1 MTETVKDRVLGI
13 DQNTRGVLIGGG
25 GSWECRAGYRSLK
38 CVVKFLGHMSE
49 IQDTLGS

>member
-25 GSWECRAGYRSLK
+25 GSPGN
-38 CVVKFLGHMSE
+38 VGLG
-49 IQDTLGS
+49 TGL